1 VEPASTRRYLPEF
14 VRILRTGGVFVFQLP
29 SHPRPAGE
37 QAAFTVTPMPDDA
50 YRARIEVYDAPQ
62 TATTPS
68 VDMAVRGAVTNLSAH
83 QWSSD
88 YGPLRVGNH
97 WHDRSGKTMLVQ
109 DDGRTL
115 LPARLAPGQTF
126 EFELTMKAPMRA
138 GTYRCE
144 IDLVHEG
151 VCWFADRGSSS
162 VTFPVR
168 VGPEGQP
175 AGNDIDVAAEP
186 SPSMAAGDIYAE
198 LPRDLEE
205 PGVIPMFC
213 VHRDEVVEIL
223 RASGAEVVRVDEDLN
238 GGKDWVGYRYV
249 VRK

>member
-1 VEPASTRRYLPEF
+1 
-14 VRILRTGGVFVFQLP
+14 
-29 SHPRPAGE
+29 
-37 QAAFTVTPMPDDA
+37 M
-50 YRARIEVYDAPQ
+50 
-62 TATTPS
+62 PS
-68 VDMAVRGAVTNLSAH
+68 VEMAVRGVVTNLSTQ
-83 QWSSD
+83 QWSSE

-115 LPARLAPGQTF
+115 LPPRLAPGQTF
-126 EFELTMKAPMRA
+126 EFELAMKAPMRM

-168 VGPEGQP
+168 IGPEPQP
-175 AGNDIDVAAEP
+175 ADNDIDGAAEP
-186 SPSMAAGDIYAE
+186 SPSMAAEDIYAE

-205 PGVIPMFC
+205 PGTIPMFC
-213 VHRDEVVEIL
+213 VHRDEVVEI
-223 RASGAEVVRVDEDLN
+223 
-238 GGKDWVGYRYV
+238 
-249 VRK
+249 